1 MEIVSKI
8 VTWAGNQP
16 LWQRV
21 AIADI
26 LQGCDITEEMI
37 TRYAD
42 IALREV
48 TDPEGVIQEVGNP
61 LEHYTYT
68 TGDSLSSVVIASISD
83 TVNVNDIS
91 DGSILGFDTNGLN
104 IIFGNNAAGKSGYT
118 RVLKSA
124 CMSRGAELVQGS
136 IWRSDGRDT
145 GAKITFQ
152 IDGVDDSL
160 DWNNGAAA
168 NSYLKTI
175 HVFDSKSGSAYLS
188 RSTDIKYKPA
198 GMDILDTLISIVQK
212 VTNKLDDEKISKSL
226 QLTDFSQLFSDFEGT
241 KAQALIDALDKKG
254 VAEQLNQI
262 FVISEQEEADLVRLE
277 KEIPERERQAP
288 AKYRESLARA
298 TNRLDR
304 INNLAGSVRKAL
316 DKVNQEAISKAI
328 GLNADAE
335 KIANE
340 AKRAK
345 FDGTSF
351 LDGTGGDLWKVMW
364 NAVESFARECAYPE
378 HEFPNTDGGA
388 KCPLCQQELS
398 KDAENRLKEFS
409 KHVKDKSQE
418 NAATRRREL
427 QQRVDA
433 FESANQTDD
442 EAEAL
447 FTDVSADD
455 FASIDEVRTVVDS
468 LRAKH
473 AEYAVAITHDKP
485 VIEDFDFKQIDLTL
499 EKLFKHIDHS
509 RTEIAKPLDDQ
520 KYNFELTN
528 DKNRLNGIKARK
540 LLVANEKAIRANI
553 DTHIALAA
561 YAAARSK
568 CNTTPISLYSGRLSN
583 DHILDPLKNSF
594 NTELSKIFS
603 GRVKAELVAGSTR
616 QGVPHSEIVLTAD
629 GTRSREKIEGIMS
642 EGEQRGLALAGF
654 FTELSLM
661 PNKSAIIFDD
671 PITSMDDENASKIAK
686 RLVEA
691 SVERQVVVFTHRVS
705 FVSQL
710 IDEAKKQ
717 GITPETKTVS
727 KMSHPGVVESRMPW
741 DSIKVRD
748 RIAWLRNQLQSRL
761 QPLQQD
767 GNAEEYE
774 RVAEHFYSK
783 LRKTWERAIEERLF
797 GDVVKRHSRN
807 VSTQQ
812 IRQVTYR
819 ETDDVIIEENM
830 TKCSNYMHDGTGDS
844 VEPIPAVD
852 VIEQDL
858 KSLEDWLEELKGR
871 RP

>member
-8 VTWAGNQP
+8 VAWAGKQP
-16 LWQRV
+16 LWQQV

-26 LQGCDITEEMI
+26 LEGNDITEE
-37 TRYAD
+37 TVARYAD

-48 TDPEGVIQEVGNP
+48 TDPEGVIREVGNP
-61 LEHYTYT
+61 LNDYTYT
-68 TGDSLSSVVIASISD
+68 ADSSSSSVTITAISD

-91 DGSILGFDTNGLN
+91 DGSTLSFNPNGLN
-104 IIFGNNAAGKSGYT
+104 IVFGNNAAGKSGYT

-124 CMSRGAELVQGS
+124 CMSRGSELVQGS
-136 IWRSDGRDT
+136 IWRNDNQNPAARIKFQVDG
-145 GAKITFQ
+145 I
-152 IDGVDDSL
+152 DDSL
-160 DWNNGAAA
+160 EWSNEADA
-168 NSYLKTI
+168 NSHLKTI

-212 VTNKLDDEKISKSL
+212 VTAKLDEEKTSKSL
-226 QLTDFSQLFSDFEGT
+226 QLTDFSQVFSEFEGT
-241 KAQALIDALDKKG
+241 KAQMLISVLDKKG
-254 VAEQLNQI
+254 ATEQLDEI
-262 FVISEQEEADLVRLE
+262 IVISKEEEADLVRLE

-288 AKYRESLARA
+288 AKYRANLTRA

-304 INNLAGSVRKAL
+304 ISALAENVRKAIN
-316 DKVNQEAISKAI
+316 KANQEAISKMI
-328 GLNADAE
+328 GLSAEAE
-335 KIANE
+335 KIASE

-345 FDGTSF
+345 FNDAGF
-351 LDGTGGDLWKVMW
+351 LRGTGGDLWKVMW
-364 NAVESFARECAYPE
+364 SAAGSFVEECVYPKY
-378 HEFPNTDGGA
+378 EFPHTEDGA

-398 KDAENRLKEFS
+398 EVAIGRFKAFS

-418 NAATRRREL
+418 NAVTRRREL
-427 QQRVDA
+427 QILVDA
-433 FESANQTDD
+433 FMDANQSDD
-442 EAEAL
+442 EVEAL
-447 FTDVSADD
+447 FTDVSTDD
-455 FASIDEVRTVVDS
+455 FADIDEVRAAVDA

-473 AEYAVAITHDKP
+473 VEYASSITKNKP
-485 VIEDFDFKQIDLTL
+485 VIADADFRQIDLTL
-499 EKLFKHIDHS
+499 EKLSKHIDHS
-509 RTEIAKPLDDQ
+509 RAEITKPLDDQ
-520 KYNFELTN
+520 KYTLELTK
-528 DKNRLNGIKARK
+528 DKKRLNGLKARK
-540 LLVANEKAIRANI
+540 LLAANEKAIRTSI
-553 DTHIALAA
+553 DTYIALAA

-568 CNTTPISLYSGRLSN
+568 CNTTPISLQSGRLSSE
-583 DHILDPLKNSF
+583 HILDPLKNSF
-594 NTELSKIFS
+594 NTELGKIFF
-603 GRVKAELVAGSTR
+603 GRIKAELVAGSTR
-616 QGVPHSEIVLTAD
+616 QGVPHSEIILTAD
-629 GTRSREKIEGIMS
+629 GTYSREKIDSVMS

-654 FTELSLM
+654 LTELSLM

-686 RLVEA
+686 RLVGA
-691 SVERQVVVFTHRVS
+691 STERQVVIFTHRVS

-741 DSIKVRD
+741 DSMKVRD
-748 RIAWLRNQLQSRL
+748 RIGWLRNQLQSRL
-761 QPLQQD
+761 QPLQRN

-774 RVAEHFYSK
+774 RVAEHFYCK
-783 LRKTWERAIEERLF
+783 LRETWERAIEERLF

-812 IRQVTYR
+812 MQQVTYR
-819 ETDDVIIEENM
+819 ETDDVVIKESM

-844 VEPIPAVD
+844 VEPIPLVD